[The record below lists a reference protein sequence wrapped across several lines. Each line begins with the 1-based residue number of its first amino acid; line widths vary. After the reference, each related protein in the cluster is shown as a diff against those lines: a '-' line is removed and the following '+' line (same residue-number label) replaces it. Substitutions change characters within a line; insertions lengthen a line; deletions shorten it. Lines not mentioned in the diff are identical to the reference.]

1 MQGRPATVT
10 EPPRPGTAPVAPT
23 VTDPPLDEPPPI
35 PRAAELDDFLALVER
50 YRQPVARV
58 VARFLDDPRDVEEAV
73 QDTFVQAWRHRE
85 TFRAEAAVFTWLYRI
100 ATNVALMR
108 LRRRAHATV
117 SLDLA
122 SMAGE
127 PALADDQLAAQAER
141 LALIDEV
148 RTALAALP
156 EQQRLVVMLRDV
168 DGYGNGDV
176 ADLLGLPVT
185 TVKALLHRGRAQ
197 LRRRLHP

>member
-1 MQGRPATVT
+1 MA
-10 EPPRPGTAPVAPT
+10 AA
-23 VTDPPLDEPPPI
+23 VTDPPSDEPSPT
-35 PRAAELDDFLALVER
+35 PREAELDDFLVLVER
-50 YRQPVARV
+50 YQRPVASV
-58 VARFLDDPRDVEEAV
+58 VARLLDDPRDIEEAV

-85 TFRAEAAVFTWLYRI
+85 AFRAEAAVFTWLYRI

-108 LRRRAHATV
+108 LRRRSRTTV
-117 SLDLA
+117 SLDLP
-122 SMAGE
+122 SLAGE
-127 PALADDQLAAQAER
+127 PALADDHLAEQAER
-141 LALIDEV
+141 LTLIDDV

-168 DGYGNGDV
+168 EGYGNADV

>member
-1 MQGRPATVT
+1 MDVRYRRPV
-10 EPPRPGTAPVAPT
+10 VAAVSDPSSAESSPT
-23 VTDPPLDEPPPI
+23 
-35 PRAAELDDFLALVER
+35 PRAAELDDFLALVDR
-50 YRQPVARV
+50 YQQPIARV
-58 VARFLDDPRDVEEAV
+58 VARLLDDHRDIEEAV

-85 TFRAEAAVFTWLYRI
+85 AFRAEAAVFTWLYRI

-108 LRRRAHATV
+108 LRRRAHSTV
-117 SLDLA
+117 SLDLP
-122 SMAGE
+122 SMTNE
-127 PALADDQLAAQAER
+127 PALADDGMALQAER
-141 LALIDEV
+141 LTRIDDV

-168 DGYGNGDV
+168 EGYGNAEV

-185 TVKALLHRGRAQ
+185 TVKAMLHRGRAQ

>member
-1 MQGRPATVT
+1 MNA
-10 EPPRPGTAPVAPT
+10 GTGAAVAA
-23 VTDPPLDEPPPI
+23 VTDPSSADQS
-35 PRAAELDDFLALVER
+35 PRPRGAELDDFLALVER
-50 YRQPVARV
+50 YQQPIAGV
-58 VARFLDDPRDVEEAV
+58 VARLLDDRRDIEEAV

-85 TFRAEAAVFTWLYRI
+85 AFRAEAAVFTWLYRI

-108 LRRRAHATV
+108 LRRRSHSTV
-117 SLDLA
+117 SLDQL
-122 SMAGE
+122 SIAGD
-127 PALADDQLAAQAER
+127 PALADDGMALQAER
-141 LALIDEV
+141 LTRIDDV

-168 DGYGNGDV
+168 EGYGNAEV
-176 ADLLGLPVT
+176 ADLLGIPVP